1 MNPPF
6 PRRRPAADAGRPRR
20 IRWGRWTR
28 WIHWIHRG
36 RGLRGATRLA
46 ALSAPTTPSD
56 PAVPPALPAPADVEL
71 DEALLAAIGER
82 IATVAPERGGA
93 LLAGP
98 DGVAR
103 LLLEDDCG
111 TYSPASWDISPQLT
125 GAVGEL
131 EEGGELVLCGTV
143 HSHPA
148 GMPDPSSTD
157 VRTMTHTLELNPHL
171 DRMIVLVLTKGRPG
185 TVTWPSAP
193 RTA

>member
-82 IATVAPERGGA
+82 IATVAPERDGA

-111 TYSPASWDISPQLT
+111 TYSPAS
-125 GAVGEL
+125 
-131 EEGGELVLCGTV
+131 
-143 HSHPA
+143 
-148 GMPDPSSTD
+148 
-157 VRTMTHTLELNPHL
+157 
-171 DRMIVLVLTKGRPG
+171 
-185 TVTWPSAP
+185 
-193 RTA
+193 